1 MTNEYL
7 LDYIGKSN
15 TPNLMKDVNN
25 FLAEQKAKLMRDSYE
40 KYGSVQKEYVSENA
54 VVCVMPKESKEILSL
69 GGSIPRDLV
78 LTNLGQ
84 LWAGIESFTQANSD
98 RNMVSL
104 DGVTRLMRM
113 NDNRANRTGALLVPE
128 AGGADRVGAKIKIG
142 KGSGAVDRSNFNI
155 TTPFTTSPEDDFIF
169 PSEGGWD
176 PVNGLVVNQGAIVA
190 GGTGVISECSL
201 VMNLFRAFSPD
212 FGAFEFLM
220 TRDLVSPGAAFGLGQ
235 SILVTYTWT
244 LT

>member
-78 LTNLGQ
+78 LTNLGE
-84 LWAGIESFTQANSD
+84 LWAGIESFTQFSSE
-98 RNMVSL
+98 RNLTSF

-113 NDNRANRTGALLVPE
+113 NDNRRNRAGALLVPE
-128 AGGADRVGAKIKIG
+128 GGGFNRVNAKIKIG
-142 KGSGAVDRSNFNI
+142 KGSGAVDRSNFKI
-155 TTPFTTSPEDDFIF
+155 DTPFTTSPEDDFIF

-176 PVNGLVVNQGAIVA
+176 SINGLAVNQGAIVA
-190 GGTGVISECSL
+190 GGSGVIFECSL
-201 VMNLFRAFSPD
+201 VMSLFQATVNFASFD
-212 FGAFEFLM
+212 FLM
-220 TRDLVSPGAAFGLGQ
+220 TRDLVSPGATFGLGQ